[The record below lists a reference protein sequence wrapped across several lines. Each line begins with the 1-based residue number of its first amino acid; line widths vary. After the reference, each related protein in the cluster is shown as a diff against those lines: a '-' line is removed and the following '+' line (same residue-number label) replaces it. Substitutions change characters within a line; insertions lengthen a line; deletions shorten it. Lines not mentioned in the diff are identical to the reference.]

1 MKLEIS
7 ILQEF
12 GQHLADGSRAAEFRM
27 GRIDPY
33 MSICPEVVLD
43 FTGVRAA
50 NSSFINALVC
60 GLVEHHGKRALN
72 ILVFK
77 GCNPVVRVLV
87 EAAVALGLQKANRL
101 VKA

>member
-1 MKLEIS
+1 MKLEFS
-7 ILQEF
+7 ILREF

-33 MSICPEVVLD
+33 MGICPEIVLD

-50 NSSFINALVC
+50 NSSFINALVS
-60 GLVEHHGKRALN
+60 GLVEQHGQRALN

-77 GCNPVVRVLV
+77 GCNPVLRVLV
-87 EAAVALGLQKANRL
+87 EAAIALGLPKTNQL
-101 VKA
+101 VRA